1 MDFIKEING
10 IHTRIRTSQGEGL
23 FPVILLLH
31 GFTGDENSMWVF
43 THKLPANSLIVAPRG
58 LYSVRSGGYSW
69 LPPSSD
75 PLGWIDDYQSAMEA
89 IMELMTPENIP
100 GLILTPIYV
109 AGFSQ
114 GAALTYSIALTRPQ
128 RVKALA
134 GLAGFM
140 PQGGEALARNQP
152 LAGKAAFIA
161 HGTLDEIVPVER
173 ARKAVEILKLSG
185 ADVAYCEDD
194 VTHKMSA
201 ECFKDFAAFFDFHAN
216 RDEGR

>member
-1 MDFIKEING
+1 MDVTEEING
-10 IHTRIRTSQGEGL
+10 IITRIRYPPGDSP

-43 THKLPANSLIVAPRG
+43 THKLPENSLIIAPRG
-58 LYSVRSGGYSW
+58 LYPLKSGGYSW

-75 PLGWIDDYQSAMEA
+75 REGWIDDYQTAMEV
-89 IMELMTPENIP
+89 ILE
-100 GLILTPIYV
+100 ILTPKNFPGVTDNLFFV

-114 GAALTYSIALTRPQ
+114 GAALTYSIALTKPQ

-140 PQGGEALARNQP
+140 PQGAEALARNQP
-152 LAGKAAFIA
+152 LTGRAAFIA

-185 ADVAYCEDD
+185 ADVTYCEDE

-201 ECFKDFAAFFDFHAN
+201 ECFKDFAAFFNFHSD
-216 RDEGR
+216 RSDDH

>member
-1 MDFIKEING
+1 MDLIKVING
-10 IHTRIRTSQGEGL
+10 IPTRIRFPQGDDPSL
-23 FPVILLLH
+23 AILLLH

-43 THKLPANSLIVAPRG
+43 THKLPAKSLIIAPRG
-58 LYSVRSGGYSW
+58 LYPLRSGGYSW

-75 PLGWIDDYQSAMEA
+75 PLGWIDDYQFA
-89 IMELMTPENIP
+89 IDILLEILTSEYFP
-100 GLILTPIYV
+100 GLSDNPIYV

-114 GAALTYSIALTRPQ
+114 GAALTYSISLTQPQ

-140 PQGGEALARNQP
+140 PNGAEALARNQP
-152 LAGKAAFIA
+152 LTAKPAFIA
-161 HGTLDEIVPVER
+161 HGTLDEIIPVEQ

-185 ADVAYCEDD
+185 AEVTYCEDE

-216 RDEGR
+216 

>member
-1 MDFIKEING
+1 MGWVTDVYRMHCLAAQHIG
-10 IHTRIRTSQGEGL
+10 
-23 FPVILLLH
+23 H
-31 GFTGDENSMWVF
+31 G
-43 THKLPANSLIVAPRG
+43 PADVQPRG
-58 LYSVRSGGYSW
+58 NAGDIIMTDLHR
-69 LPPSSD
+69 
-75 PLGWIDDYQSAMEA
+75 LGWIDEYQSAMEA
-89 IMELMTPENIP
+89 IMEIMTPDNIP
-100 GLILTPIYV
+100 GLTHTPIYV

-140 PQGGEALARNQP
+140 PQGAEALARNQP
-152 LAGKAAFIA
+152 LAGRAAFIA

-185 ADVAYCEDD
+185 ADVTYCEDD

-201 ECFKDFAAFFDFHAN
+201 ECFKDFAVFFDFHAN
-216 RDEGR
+216 RDGGR